1 MFLKDVTYEILS
13 WEELYDRSTK
23 EECLEDTQNI
33 SFKECG
39 QLFTTGMRRLCGR
52 KFKPGNNE
60 DIHELCGYFIHPIMC
75 KPVIPNFIKDHI
87 YEIRPKSEL
96 LELGEVYF
104 DSIRYSGDRCSYW
117 FGITGMSFLHG
128 KSFIAHEDSSEVNMR
143 GYGISPWMCKDITYR
158 ENSLVACHFNLN
170 VDDCLGRAY
179 AVRIGGETSH
189 MILHSISESSL
200 EFRSVFGGSVICT
213 TDDYLNGYIEIYELE
228 KGHKL

>member
-1 MFLKDVTYEILS
+1 MFLKGITYEILS
-13 WEELYDRSTK
+13 WEELYNRSTK
-23 EECLEDTQNI
+23 EERLEDTKNI

-39 QLFTTGMRRLCGR
+39 QLFPTVMRRLCGR
-52 KFKPGNNE
+52 KFMPSNNE

-75 KPVIPNFIKDHI
+75 KPVIPNFKKDHI
-87 YEIRPKSEL
+87 YEIRSKSEL

-128 KSFIAHEDSSEVNMR
+128 KSFIAHEDSSEFNMR

-158 ENSLVACHFNLN
+158 ENSLVTCHFNLKE
-170 VDDCLGRAY
+170 DECLGRAY
-179 AVRIGGETSH
+179 AVCKNGETEH
-189 MILHSISESSL
+189 MILYYVSDNSL
-200 EFRSVFGGSVICT
+200 EFRSVFGDSIICDI
-213 TDDYLNGYIEIYELE
+213 DDYTSGYIKIYELE